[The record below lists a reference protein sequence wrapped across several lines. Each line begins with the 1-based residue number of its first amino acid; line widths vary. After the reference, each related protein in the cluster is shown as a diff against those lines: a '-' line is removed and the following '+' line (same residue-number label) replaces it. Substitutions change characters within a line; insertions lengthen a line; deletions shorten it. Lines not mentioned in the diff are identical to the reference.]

1 MTHSTQQGDV
11 EISGANNAAL
21 RKEISEQLGISLDR
35 KPAGMSPHLA
45 MLMRQLRD
53 QPSNERLTSFPPPLT
68 ES

>member
-1 MTHSTQQGDV
+1 MTYSAQRGDV
-11 EISGANNAAL
+11 EISSAHNGAL

-53 QPSNERLTSFPPPLT
+53 QPSNELLTSSPPQLT

>member
-1 MTHSTQQGDV
+1 MTYSAQQGDV
-11 EISGANNAAL
+11 QISGAHNAAL

-45 MLMRQLRD
+45 MLMRQWRD
-53 QPSNERLTSFPPPLT
+53 QPSNEILSSSPPHLT

>member
-53 QPSNERLTSFPPPLT
+53 RLSNERLTSSPPHLT